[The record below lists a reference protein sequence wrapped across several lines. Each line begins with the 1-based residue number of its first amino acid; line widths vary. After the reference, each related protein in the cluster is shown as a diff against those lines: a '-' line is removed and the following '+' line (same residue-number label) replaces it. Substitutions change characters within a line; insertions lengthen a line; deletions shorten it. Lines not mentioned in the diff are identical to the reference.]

1 MPSARQSSFLALGGG
16 GRYFEISS
24 IFLIFEIK
32 IKIEKIYIGE
42 KIIFLEFIFFY
53 LLIPLMGHYNGPK
66 KCYGVKLGG
75 GGLGDP
81 P

>member
-1 MPSARQSSFLALGGG
+1 M
-16 GRYFEISS
+16 
-24 IFLIFEIK
+24 IFEIK

-75 GGLGDP
+75 GAWGP
-81 P
+81 PVAPSLNGSGSHSCI